1 MKTGLNTGRVELRGW
16 DAINAKRR
24 WYFETTLCVNP
35 GYVHGA
41 QRNITAA
48 WAANNISN
56 KDLVYCEIDRAL
68 VEIMIREQ
76 TLEEAEATAANTAYM
91 IRWYGILT
99 SKLGIDA
106 IEPWL
111 PWSRNGL
118 DDSDDADALRD
129 LVEACREVWGN
140 EYAERQKM
148 ELGL

>member
-1 MKTGLNTGRVELRGW
+1 METGLNTGQIELRGW

-24 WYFETTLCVNP
+24 WYFETVLCVNP
-35 GYVHGA
+35 GDGHGA

-48 WAANNISN
+48 WAANNINN

-76 TLEEAEATAANTAYM
+76 TMEEAEANAANTAYM

-99 SKLGIDA
+99 SKLGIDP
-106 IEPWL
+106 IEPWKPL
-111 PWSRNGL
+111 GLNAL
-118 DDSDDADALRD
+118 DDADDTDALRD
-129 LVEACREVWGN
+129 LVEACREVWGD
-140 EYAERQKM
+140 EYAELQRE